1 MDNFDHLIDEV
12 LSNQTSENDA
22 NKAMQNKTLAEGN
35 TQDKND
41 IHQDKKK
48 GEIKADAWPP
58 VDAF

>member
-48 GEIKADAWPP
+48 GEIKADA
-58 VDAF
+58 